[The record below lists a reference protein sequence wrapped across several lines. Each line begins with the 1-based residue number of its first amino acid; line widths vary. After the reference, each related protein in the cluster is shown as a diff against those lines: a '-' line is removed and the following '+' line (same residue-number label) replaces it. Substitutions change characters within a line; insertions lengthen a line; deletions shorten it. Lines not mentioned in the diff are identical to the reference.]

1 MVIELGDNLTRI
13 LIHLIDGT
21 AIVCGVYLFG
31 RGMAYYLS
39 PCEDWNCN
47 TFSKFPYFK
56 SQEIAE
62 QFIEEFGN
70 EIIEVLCNKKGIR

>member
-13 LIHLIDGT
+13 LIHLIDGK

-39 PCEDWNCN
+39 PLD
-47 TFSKFPYFK
+47 
-56 SQEIAE
+56 
-62 QFIEEFGN
+62 
-70 EIIEVLCNKKGIR
+70 

>member
-31 RGMAYYLS
+31 RGMSYYLS
-39 PCEDWNCN
+39 SLD
-47 TFSKFPYFK
+47 
-56 SQEIAE
+56 
-62 QFIEEFGN
+62 
-70 EIIEVLCNKKGIR
+70 

>member
-1 MVIELGDNLTRI
+1 MMIELGNNITRI

-39 PCEDWNCN
+39 PLD
-47 TFSKFPYFK
+47 
-56 SQEIAE
+56 
-62 QFIEEFGN
+62 
-70 EIIEVLCNKKGIR
+70 